1 MRIQQLTE
9 AVKAASNRK
18 QSDLL
23 SRDEAA
29 AYLGISPKTLATWA
43 STKRYPLPVVKIGR
57 AVKYRVAA
65 LDAFIESRTIGHSG
79 EATS

>member
-1 MRIQQLTE
+1 MTMQQMTE

-43 STKRYPLPVVKIGR
+43 STKRYPLPFVKIGR
-57 AVKYRVAA
+57 AVKYRVAT
-65 LDAFIESRTIGHSG
+65 LDAFIESRTTGN
-79 EATS
+79 E